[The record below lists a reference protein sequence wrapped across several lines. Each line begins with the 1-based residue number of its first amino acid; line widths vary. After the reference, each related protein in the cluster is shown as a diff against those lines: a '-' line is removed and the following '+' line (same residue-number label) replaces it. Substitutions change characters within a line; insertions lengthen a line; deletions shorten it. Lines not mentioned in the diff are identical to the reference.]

1 MVWSSLLGG
10 LYRHTHQ
17 LSQSAVCAAAA
28 VEDPTKVRAWHAD
41 RQCRQTDNADR
52 QSVRERR
59 GVGAEQPA
67 PLIAAH
73 WSQRQYIAAGQS
85 VDRWHRFIAK
95 LGISLIRDLLLCR
108 WHQVGIL

>member
-1 MVWSSLLGG
+1 M
-10 LYRHTHQ
+10 R
-17 LSQSAVCAAAA
+17 AAAA
-28 VEDPTKVRAWHAD
+28 VGDYDECEEGGSRERGMQTDNAD
-41 RQCRQTDNADR
+41 RQTDNADR

-59 GVGAEQPA
+59 GVEAEQPA